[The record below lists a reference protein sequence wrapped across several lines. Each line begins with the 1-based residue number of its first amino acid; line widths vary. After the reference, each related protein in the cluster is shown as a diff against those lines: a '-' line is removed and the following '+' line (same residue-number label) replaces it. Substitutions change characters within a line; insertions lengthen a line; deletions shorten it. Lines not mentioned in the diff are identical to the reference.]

1 MTGRVQ
7 EAVGWPRLR
16 VDEWADTRDT
26 LQLWTQIVGKVRLAL
41 APMMNHW
48 WQTALYVSPRGLTT
62 SAVPYGQRS
71 FDAEFDFCD
80 YVLRIR
86 SADGEQREV
95 VLEPKP
101 VALFY
106 RETMAALDELDL
118 TTAIH
123 GAPNEVER
131 AIPFDEDTVHAS
143 YDAASA
149 HLWWRQLVAANRV
162 FGEFRA
168 EFLGKA
174 SPVHYF
180 WGAMDLA
187 VTRFSGRPAPPHPG
201 GAPNCPDEVMVE
213 GYSHELSSCGFWPG
227 GDGEGL
233 FYSYAYP
240 EPAGFADHP
249 VSPADAEYL
258 PDLGEF
264 VLPYEAVRT
273 AEDPDATLLEFLRSS
288 YAAAAQHGDWDRSLL
303 EVDPARLPSPR

>member
-16 VDEWADTRDT
+16 VDEWADTRET

-48 WQTALYVSPRGLTT
+48 WQVALYVSPRGLTT
-62 SAVPYGQRS
+62 SAVPHGS
-71 FDAEFDFCD
+71 GNFDAEFDFCD
-80 YVLRIR
+80 HVLRIR
-86 SADGEQREV
+86 SADGGQREV

-118 TTAIH
+118 TTSIH
-123 GAPNEVER
+123 AAPNEVAQ
-131 AIPFDEDTVHAS
+131 AIPFDEDTAHAS

-168 EFLGKA
+168 EFLGKV

-240 EPAGFADHP
+240 EPAGFAEHP
-249 VSPADAEYL
+249 VRPADAAYF

-273 AEDPDATLLEFLRSS
+273 ADDPDAMLLEFLRST
-288 YAAAAQHGDWDRSLL
+288 YAAAAQNGDWDRTLL
-303 EVDPARLPSPR
+303 EVDPSRLPSPR